1 MAYPRRRGRKPLTA
15 LAVLGLVGS
24 LLLVSNTVL
33 AVHDEGVFQLDG
45 NAITAGEPNNT
56 DNPLSITSGAHDWD
70 QVYHDCLAN
79 NPNIN
84 NPTTG
89 INNCFGTANTSGS
102 TNQTF
107 VTDFTAL
114 GDSILTGGSTKDI
127 NDLPGNW
134 LWKQTSTT
142 SVQDK
147 DDIEHAFAA
156 AYTANVTRCGSITS
170 GDALTNCKLLY
181 FGADRFSNS
190 GNTTMGFWFFKG
202 PVGLNPLPN
211 PLPTGGTSTFT
222 GQHTAR
228 TIVNGQVVHGDIL
241 IVVDFLTGGAAPT
254 VSIYEWVASGGN
266 TTTHLDLIGGGTSS
280 FASCT
285 QAPNP
290 QANKPPVPP
299 TGLGDNFC
307 ATVNQ
312 DGSTGTATV
321 ISPWPFTP
329 KPNTGGIAGA
339 GGTAAFGIS
348 EFMEGGI
355 NMTALGLGNECFS
368 TFMAETRASSSP
380 TSTLSDFA
388 LGGFGQCGSST
399 VTTPESSSG
408 TALTDTNGNGIPDVS
423 IGSGSVQVKDH
434 AAVSVTGTSTWTGT
448 VSFSLCGPLDLT
460 SSTTCSTG
468 GTAITPPA
476 TVSNSQTTG
485 DSALT
490 TLTSVGRY
498 CWRADFTSGTT
509 GVPASSDG
517 SSGECFEVLPVQPS
531 LVTQV
536 EPTSGTV
543 TLGSTISDTATLSGT
558 ARQPGTN
565 GIGPGGT
572 INATNGAAA
581 GGTIS
586 WTVQGPNSCTTTAF
600 TPNSATVSGDGDY
613 TSGTQT
619 PTAVGQYVYVA
630 SYSGSSPNTLG
641 VAATACTSQPTAE
654 KITVGSSSTLT
665 TPEDSSGTALT
676 DHNANGLPDVSIGT
690 GSVQVKD
697 HAVVTVTGG
706 ITTWSGTVS
715 FHLCGPADLTSNTN
729 CRTGGAS
736 ITPPQSVSNLST
748 SADSALA
755 TLTSVGRYCWRA
767 DFTSATGGVPPSA
780 DPPDATSS
788 SECFEVLPVQPTLVT
803 QVEPT
808 SGTIIL
814 GNSMSDTATL
824 TGTANQPGTNG
835 IGGGGSINATNG
847 APAGGQISWTVFG
860 PNSCTTTAFG
870 PVTAS
875 VSGDGDYTS
884 GSFTPTKLGVYV
896 FVASYNG
903 SSPNT
908 LSASTGDC
916 ASQPQNEKI
925 TVNGNAH
932 LSTAQDWLPNDTA
945 TLTGDA
951 NLNGTL
957 TFTLYNDASCGSG
970 GGTVQYG
977 PVSQTITDATSGST
991 FHTNNTT
998 YKVTA
1003 ASDSSW
1009 SWLVHYVDSNLTSP
1023 TDSCEYT
1030 TIHTIHN

>member
-1 MAYPRRRGRKPLTA
+1 MISRVAYPRRRGRKPLTA

-498 CWRADFTSGTT
+498 CWRADFTS
-509 GVPASSDG
+509 
-517 SSGECFEVLPVQPS
+517 
-531 LVTQV
+531 
-536 EPTSGTV
+536 
-543 TLGSTISDTATLSGT
+543 
-558 ARQPGTN
+558 
-565 GIGPGGT
+565 
-572 INATNGAAA
+572 
-581 GGTIS
+581 
-586 WTVQGPNSCTTTAF
+586 
-600 TPNSATVSGDGDY
+600 
-613 TSGTQT
+613 
-619 PTAVGQYVYVA
+619 
-630 SYSGSSPNTLG
+630 
-641 VAATACTSQPTAE
+641 
-654 KITVGSSSTLT
+654 
-665 TPEDSSGTALT
+665 
-676 DHNANGLPDVSIGT
+676 
-690 GSVQVKD
+690 
-697 HAVVTVTGG
+697 
-706 ITTWSGTVS
+706 
-715 FHLCGPADLTSNTN
+715 
-729 CRTGGAS
+729 
-736 ITPPQSVSNLST
+736 
-748 SADSALA
+748 
-755 TLTSVGRYCWRA
+755 
-767 DFTSATGGVPPSA
+767 ATGGVPPSA